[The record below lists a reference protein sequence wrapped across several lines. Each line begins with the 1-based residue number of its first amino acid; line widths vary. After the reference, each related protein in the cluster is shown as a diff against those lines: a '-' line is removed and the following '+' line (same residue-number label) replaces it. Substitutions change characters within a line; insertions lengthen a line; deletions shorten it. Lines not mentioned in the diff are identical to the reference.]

1 MSGKPLE
8 GWTDQ
13 AYRGYLIRT
22 SAFRLA
28 DEHNRYWVAK
38 DGAFI
43 SWADTVDAAKR
54 TIDQLVDYPTD
65 DSRWKDPELQRRTA
79 HYRWCAEHEGKRALL
94 AIQTGDGM
102 KAYHYARDAAYWASR
117 MLNERVKS

>member
-1 MSGKPLE
+1 MRGKPLE

-43 SWADTVDAAKR
+43 SWAETVDAAKR
-54 TIDQLVDYPTD
+54 MIDRLVDW
-65 DSRWKDPELQRRTA
+65 RAPELQRRTA

-102 KAYHYARDAAYWASR
+102 KAYCSTSR
-117 MLNERVKS
+117 RLPLWSFSPGWTW